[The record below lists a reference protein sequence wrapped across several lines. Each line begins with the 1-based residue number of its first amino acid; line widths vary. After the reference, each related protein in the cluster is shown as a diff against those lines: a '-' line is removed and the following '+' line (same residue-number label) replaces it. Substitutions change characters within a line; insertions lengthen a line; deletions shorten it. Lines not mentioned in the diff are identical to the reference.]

1 VAIQDDPGAGFDPD
15 MQAEW
20 PTPEDTLIFC
30 VDDDETILRN
40 LTRFLKSRGYQVR
53 PFNDPLEARAAF
65 ADGLPSLLLTDKDMP
80 GITGIELAQA
90 ALEEDAELPVIVL
103 TGGAD
108 VASATDALR
117 LGIVDYL
124 TKPPD
129 LEKLESSLWMALFRS
144 NQAKY
149 RRKVDTW
156 LRDEVEAK
164 TREAK
169 ETAEELEVVTGAAL
183 SALVKLLEA
192 KSDQVQGHS
201 QAVSGLS
208 AMITEALS
216 LPEHYVKEIRLA
228 GLLHD
233 IGKVAIPDSASLA
246 APDQESQ
253 AKEHTR
259 LAEEVLRAFPHLDR
273 VAEYVLS
280 HQERL
285 DGSGFPEGLSG
296 GDVPLGAQVVGVA
309 DAYQSMVDAGTG
321 TPQEVVATLRGSE
334 GTWFSGKILDALE
347 KAVGS

>member
-1 VAIQDDPGAGFDPD
+1 MAIQDDPGTGLNSGI
-15 MQAEW
+15 QAEW
-20 PTPEDTLIFC
+20 PTPESTLIFV

-40 LTRFLKSRGYQVR
+40 LTRFLKSREYQIR
-53 PFNDPLEARAAF
+53 SFSDPLEARAAF
-65 ADGLPSLLLTDKDMP
+65 AEGLPSLLLTDKNMP
-80 GITGIELAQA
+80 GMNGIELAQA
-90 ALEEDAELPVIVL
+90 ALKEDAEMPVIIL

-129 LEKLESSLWMALFRS
+129 LEKLESSIWMALFRS
-144 NQAKY
+144 NQATY

-156 LRDEVEAK
+156 LREEVELR

-169 ETAEELEVVTGAAL
+169 ETAEELEIVTDAAL

-201 QAVSGLS
+201 QAVSSLS
-208 AMITEALS
+208 GMISEALS

-233 IGKVAIPDSASLA
+233 IGKVVMPDSAS
-246 APDQESQ
+246 PDASDQASQ
-253 AKEHTR
+253 TKEHTR
-259 LAEEVLRAFPHLDR
+259 LAEEVLRSFPHLDR

-309 DAYQSMVDAGTG
+309 DAYQSMVDSGAGD
-321 TPQEVVATLRGSE
+321 PREVVEMLRGSE
-334 GTWFSGKILDALE
+334 GIWFSGKILDALE
-347 KAVGS
+347 EAIKA